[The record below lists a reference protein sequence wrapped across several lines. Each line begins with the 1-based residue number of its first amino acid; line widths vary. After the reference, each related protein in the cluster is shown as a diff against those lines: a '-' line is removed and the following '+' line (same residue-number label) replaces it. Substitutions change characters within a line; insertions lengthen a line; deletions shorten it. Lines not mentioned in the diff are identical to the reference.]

1 MFSHGVVMIHVMRDG
16 QQFGPY
22 TIEDINA
29 YMAQGNL
36 LPTDQAWYEGAANWM
51 PITEVPGVVHGAA
64 PVLAAPAVAAA
75 DPMAVAN
82 PQVAAAEAGVAA
94 EAVGGARKKKF
105 LIIGGSVAGVAAVA
119 GVLLFVYPGFLKDDE
134 TGEGGGSNGGG
145 TSSGGQNFAAILEPI
160 FKRSTCYDCHEGDNA
175 KGSFDLTDS
184 ASVQEAITAG
194 DPNGSELIVRLTD
207 PSDPMPPE
215 GKGDMLPATD
225 VQKVKDW
232 IAAGAQF

>member
-1 MFSHGVVMIHVMRDG
+1 MIHVMRDG

-29 YMAQGNL
+29 YLAQGTL

-51 PITEVPGVVHGAA
+51 PITDVPGVVHGAA
-64 PVLAAPAVAAA
+64 PEPVVAGD
-75 DPMAVAN
+75 DPMAAAN
-82 PQVAAAEAGVAA
+82 PEVAVAGAGA
-94 EAVGGARKKKF
+94 DADSAGGAKKKKL
-105 LIIGGSVAGVAAVA
+105 LIIGGSVAGVATIA
-119 GVLLFVYPGFLKDDE
+119 GVLFFVLKDDG
-134 TGEGGGSNGGG
+134 TSGDGGGSNGGEASG
-145 TSSGGQNFAAILEPI
+145 GGQNFSGIVEPI
-160 FKRSTCYDCHEGDNA
+160 FKRSTCYDCHEGADA
-175 KGSFDLTDS
+175 KGSFNLADS

-194 DPNGSELIVRLTD
+194 DPDGSELIVRLTD

-225 VQKVKDW
+225 VQKIKDW

>member
-1 MFSHGVVMIHVMRDG
+1 MIHVMRDG

-29 YMAQGNL
+29 YLAQGTL

-51 PITEVPGVVHGAA
+51 PITDVPGVVHGAA
-64 PVLAAPAVAAA
+64 PAPVVAGA
-75 DPMAVAN
+75 DPMAAAN
-82 PQVAAAEAGVAA
+82 PEVAVAEAGAA
-94 EAVGGARKKKF
+94 AAAVGGAKKKKL
-105 LIIGGSVAGVAAVA
+105 LIIGGSVAGVAVIA
-119 GVLLFVYPGFLKDDE
+119 GVLFFVLKDDGAGGNDGA
-134 TGEGGGSNGGG
+134 TSGGG
-145 TSSGGQNFAAILEPI
+145 QDFAGIVEPI
-160 FKRSTCYDCHEGDNA
+160 FKRSTCYDCHEGDDA

-194 DPNGSELIVRLTD
+194 DPDGSELIVRLTD

-225 VQKVKDW
+225 VQKIKDW

>member
-1 MFSHGVVMIHVMRDG
+1 MFSYGVIMIHVMRDG

-22 TIEDINA
+22 TIDDINA
-29 YMAQGNL
+29 YLAQGTL

-51 PITEVPGVVHGAA
+51 PITEVPGVVHDVA
-64 PVLAAPAVAAA
+64 PVPAAPAVAEA
-75 DPMAVAN
+75 DPMSAAN
-82 PQVAAAEAGVAA
+82 PEVAVAEAGAA
-94 EAVGGARKKKF
+94 AAAVGSAKRKK
-105 LIIGGSVAGVAAVA
+105 LIIIGGSVAGVVAIA
-119 GVLLFVYPGFLKDDE
+119 GVLLFVYPGFWKDDE
-134 TGEGGGSNGGG
+134 TGEGGGSNADGASG
-145 TSSGGQNFAAILEPI
+145 GGQNFAAILEPI

-194 DPNGSELIVRLTD
+194 DPDGSELIVRLTD

-225 VQKVKDW
+225 VQKIKDW
-232 IAAGAQF
+232 IAAGAKF